1 MNVFGRKALS
11 ALLALPLLG
20 AAPGAPPAGVNKLG
34 FHYDRQHSGWN
45 ARELALTP
53 EAVAGGRF
61 GPLWQSPQLDNF
73 GDIPPRLFASPLY
86 VHAIEMAG
94 GADKGRSFAVVYAV
108 TTTGYA
114 YAINA
119 SPTAAPAP
127 GSILWRARLTAK
139 PCDDGASGNLAT
151 PVIDLDAHRLY
162 VTSCDTDKAW
172 QVHVLDLRDGHET
185 PGWPVALDAE
195 TLNQPGINRNPGNV
209 FSATRT
215 IIQRG
220 ALNLSADGA
229 RLYIPIGPDS
239 AGWLVV
245 IDTQRA
251 RVASAFSSTA
261 RTEEDQGGMWASG
274 GPSIDAEGRIYIATG
289 SKFLAR
295 DRKGVAGIFPDSAHD
310 WGQSVLQFRDD
321 RDAGL
326 VLTAIYSPFN
336 YCQGGAADIDLGS
349 SGTVAIDLPATA
361 SATPHLLALG
371 GKQGNLYL
379 LDRDRLPGG
388 IIKRHACSTDPDTD
402 GSLLAPDPQPQF
414 GLRGPLNLFGPY
426 SDYVSML
433 DQAKSRSTPA
443 YYRDAEGRTYIFAT
457 GSAKTGD
464 DFATSVPPGLAR
476 VAVVA
481 APGRPAYLAID
492 ALELTQTFGN
502 PGSPVVSSA
511 GGSGAIVWVLDPN
524 APRTAPL
531 YGELAPKPELY
542 AFDAKSLKL
551 LWKST
556 PGELH
561 TSGKYNEPAVADGL
575 VLVGTDRI
583 QAFGLGTHAART
595 TLASSAART
604 AHPAAL
610 PRPAKPAPAGPARA
624 AKTGAS
630 SDPVAAGRTLFQA
643 RCAACHM
650 SRQPGTPSRA
660 DLAKF
665 SHGQIVDILL
675 HGPMR
680 PMATGLSKQDVDKL
694 ATFLT
699 AGRR

>member
-1 MNVFGRKALS
+1 MNVFGCKALA

-20 AAPGAPPAGVNKLG
+20 AAPAGVNKLG

-45 ARELALTP
+45 AREFALTP

-61 GPLWQSPQLDNF
+61 GPLWQSPQLDGF

-86 VHAIEMAG
+86 VHAIEMTD
-94 GADKGRSFAVVYAV
+94 GAYKGRSLAIVYAA
-108 TTTGYA
+108 TTTGYT

-119 SPTAAPAP
+119 SSTIAPAS
-127 GSILWRARLTAK
+127 GAILWRARLTAK
-139 PCDDGASGNLAT
+139 PCDDGMSGNLAT

-172 QVHVLDLRDGHET
+172 QVHALDLRDGHEM
-185 PGWPVALDAE
+185 PGWPVALDAA
-195 TLNQPGINRNPGNV
+195 TLNQPGINRNPGHV

-220 ALNLSADGA
+220 ALNLSADNA

-245 IDTQRA
+245 VDTRHA

-326 VLTAIYSPFN
+326 VLTATYSPFN
-336 YCQGGAADIDLGS
+336 YCQGAAADIDLGS

-361 SATPHLLALG
+361 STTPHLLALG

-379 LDRDRLPGG
+379 LDRDHLPGG
-388 IIKRHACSTDPDTD
+388 VVKRHACSTDPDTD

-443 YYRDAEGRTYIFAT
+443 YYRDAEGKIYIFAT

-476 VAVVA
+476 VALVA
-481 APGRPAYLAID
+481 APGQPAYLAVD
-492 ALELTQTFGN
+492 TLEKTQTFGN

-511 GGSGAIVWVLDPN
+511 GGSDAIVWVLDPN
-524 APRTAPL
+524 APRTTPL
-531 YGELAPKPELY
+531 YGELAPKPVLY
-542 AFDAKSLKL
+542 AFDARSLKL
-551 LWKST
+551 LWKSA

-561 TSGKYNEPAVADGL
+561 TSGKYNEPAVIDGL
-575 VLVGTDRI
+575 ALVGTDRI
-583 QAFGLGTHAART
+583 EAFGLNARAARV
-595 TLASSAART
+595 APISSAART
-604 AHPAAL
+604 ALPAAAH
-610 PRPAKPAPAGPARA
+610 RPAKPESVGPKRA
-624 AKTGAS
+624 AKSSAS
-630 SDPVAAGRTLFQA
+630 SDPVAAGRTIFQA

-660 DLAKF
+660 DLAQF
-665 SHGQIVDILL
+665 SQAQIVDILL

-680 PMATGLSKQDVDKL
+680 PMAAGLSKEAVNNIAKFIVS
-694 ATFLT
+694 A
-699 AGRR
+699 R